1 MAPPWL
7 LLVAEAEIYCRK
19 RRTKVVERSRV
30 TECSTMPTALGCDNV
45 IVYLPS
51 DLRDGFHIDV
61 NAVYQDFGDYIC
73 INTTGAK
80 FSEIRESTTKSRRQQ
95 SRAR

>member
-30 TECSTMPTALGCDNV
+30 TECSTMPTALGYDKV
-45 IVYLPS
+45 
-51 DLRDGFHIDV
+51 
-61 NAVYQDFGDYIC
+61 
-73 INTTGAK
+73 
-80 FSEIRESTTKSRRQQ
+80 
-95 SRAR
+95 